1 MKKITLSIFIGLF
14 ICLFTNNIY
23 SQSGGSKEYP
33 NPSPEKVVGIPIKN
47 PNATDLTVQG
57 IFIDKRIVK
66 YYPAGEIEQMSVEKL
81 KALNHIYLDGFEM
94 LYSPDLLN
102 SCKDKI
108 KKEFD
113 LGDYNIIRKQDSRV
127 ETDVIFRGC
136 VFRISLYSWD
146 EIKKM
151 KN

>member
-1 MKKITLSIFIGLF
+1 MKNITLSIFIGLF
-14 ICLFTNNIY
+14 ICLFTNNVY

-33 NPSPEKVVGIPIKN
+33 NPLPENKLGSIIKN

-66 YYPAGEIEQMSVEKL
+66 YYHAGEIEQMPVEKL
-81 KALNHIYLDGFEM
+81 KVLNHIYLDGFEM

-136 VFRISLYSWD
+136 VFRISLYSWN
-146 EIKKM
+146 EIQKM